1 MANWFAS
8 TRPGSTFYDNLLV
21 ARPSPG
27 RRATLFNRRLAIRD
41 RDGSVARR
49 VLARIDDYREALV
62 EHFGLSLD
70 DDELAGIA
78 AAMASRSAD
87 EEVPRAF
94 V

>member
-1 MANWFAS
+1 M
-8 TRPGSTFYDNLLV
+8 T
-21 ARPSPG
+21 
-27 RRATLFNRRLAIRD
+27 IRGH
-41 RDGSVARR
+41 DGSVARH
-49 VLARIDDYREALV
+49 VLVGVDDYREALV
-62 EHFGLSLD
+62 EYFGLSLD